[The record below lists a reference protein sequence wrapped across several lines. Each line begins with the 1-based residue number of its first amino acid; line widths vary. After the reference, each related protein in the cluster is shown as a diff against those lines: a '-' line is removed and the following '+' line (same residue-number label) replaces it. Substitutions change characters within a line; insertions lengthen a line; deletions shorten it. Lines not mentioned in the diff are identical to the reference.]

1 MEPGKRRKN
10 DQDYT
15 QTWGV
20 SGLEK
25 NVSDLIIREV
35 MDYADEITRDAMG
48 NLIVLKRGSGADKK
62 KSCVRHIWMRSASV

>member
-1 MEPGKRRKN
+1 MIK
-10 DQDYT
+10 DYT

-62 KSCVRHIWMRSASV
+62 KIMCAV

>member
-1 MEPGKRRKN
+1 MIK
-10 DQDYT
+10 DYT

-48 NLIVLKRGSGADKK
+48 NLIVLKRGSGQEKNHV
-62 KSCVRHIWMRSASV
+62 CGTYG